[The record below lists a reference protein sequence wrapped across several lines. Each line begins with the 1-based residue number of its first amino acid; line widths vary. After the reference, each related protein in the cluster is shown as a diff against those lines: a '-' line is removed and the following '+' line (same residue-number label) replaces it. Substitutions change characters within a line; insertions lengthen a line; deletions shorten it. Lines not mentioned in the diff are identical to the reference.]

1 MTRLI
6 GYARVSTQDQELN
19 MQLDALKQIGCV
31 KIFSDKVSGTKAARP
46 GLDECLK
53 YLQANDVLVVWRLDR
68 LGRSIKHLILLIEQ
82 LKQRNI
88 AFKSIC
94 EGAIDTT
101 TASGE
106 LIFNLFSVLAQFE
119 CRLLQDRT
127 NAGLAA
133 SRARGKLGGKPPMS
147 STDSRVLN
155 AKKMYQDHNMSIRD
169 ICKILKISRTSF
181 YRYINLKNETQT
193 KG

>member
-19 MQLDALKQIGCV
+19 LQLDALKQIGCV
-31 KIFSDKVSGTKAARP
+31 KVFTDKTSGAKAERP

-53 YLQANDVLVVWRLDR
+53 YLQEGDVLIVWRLDR

-119 CRLLQDRT
+119 RRLLQDRT

-133 SRARGKLGGKPPMS
+133 ARARGRLGGKPPMS
-147 STDSRVLN
+147 SADSRVLN

-181 YRYINLKNETQT
+181 YRYINLKNEISI

>member
-31 KIFSDKVSGTKAARP
+31 KIFSDKASGAKTARP

-53 YLQANDVLVVWRLDR
+53 YLQANDILVVWRLDR

-94 EGAIDTT
+94 EGMIDTT

-106 LIFNLFSVLAQFE
+106 LIFNLFSCLAQFE
-119 CRLLQDRT
+119 RRLLQDRT

-133 SRARGKLGGKPPMS
+133 ARARGRLGGKPPMS
-147 STDSRVLN
+147 NTDVRVLN

-169 ICKILKISRTSF
+169 ICKILKISRSSF
-181 YRYINLKNETQT
+181 YRYINLK
-193 KG
+193 